1 MQWTDIDRNPA
12 LPTSTEKI
20 LGNLG
25 SVAVHVFLFA
35 ALFFY
40 SSFPRPEPEQVVQV
54 ELWSS
59 LPAPNPP
66 QSGSLS
72 SAVQSSLNSEAL
84 GNEPSRVAGSD
95 LKEAFEAEI
104 FLDKRIAEER
114 KKQKEIEERLV
125 KEKAEKEKQLEKKAA
140 VEKAAREKAAKERA
154 EKEKAELAEAA
165 KQAKI
170 AREEAAKEL
179 KKREEE
185 ERLAKKRAEDEKRRQ
200 EAKLKKTL
208 EAQRREQEEAILKQF
223 GSDPKAK
230 AADAGKDR
238 TTKAGV
244 SGGAE
249 VGDRSGVLADY
260 SASIRA
266 RIRARITFDPARA
279 PNNPEA
285 IFEVTQLSTGQI
297 SKVTLKKSS
306 GNLAWDAAVE
316 RAIQA
321 STPLP
326 KAADGSVEPLLILS
340 FRPLDPR

>member
-1 MQWTDIDRNPA
+1 MAYPEA
-12 LPTSTEKI
+12 PTEQTSGSAPETLLAFGASVVVHI
-20 LGNLG
+20 VLG
-25 SVAVHVFLFA
+25 A
-35 ALFFY
+35 AMVLAA
-40 SSFPRPEPEQVVQV
+40 SRTPPEPPVVQA

-59 LPAPNPP
+59 LPPLQPATANSPPPAAEAPAPESP
-66 QSGSLS
+66 DTPKLTLPDPGP
-72 SAVQSSLNSEAL
+72 SAA
-84 GNEPSRVAGSD
+84 D
-95 LKEAFEAEI
+95 
-104 FLDKRIAEER
+104 IA
-114 KKQKEIEERLV
+114 
-125 KEKAEKEKQLEKKAA
+125 LEKKKAEEARIEKETQQKAA
-140 VEKAAREKAAKERA
+140 EEKAAREKEAQAKAAAEKAAREKAARERA
-154 EKEKAELAEAA
+154 EKEKADLAEAA

-170 AREEAAKEL
+170 AREEAAREL

-185 ERLAKKRAEDEKRRQ
+185 ERLAKKRAEEEKRRQ
-200 EAKLKKTL
+200 EAKLKKAL
-208 EAQRREQEEAILKQF
+208 EAQRREQEEAIFKGF

-244 SGGAE
+244 AGGAE
-249 VGDRSGVLADY
+249 LGDRTGVLADY
-260 SASIRA
+260 SAAIRA

-306 GNLAWDAAVE
+306 GNPAWDSAVE

-340 FRPLDPR
+340 FRPQDPR